1 MSMTFNSVTF
11 NPGRRALLSGFGGMV
26 CASAFI
32 TGAFATEPASPAYVE
47 LDGHMKPLE
56 FRMED
61 VETGKTIT
69 EAAFRGHPV
78 ILYFGFT
85 RCPDQCPLTM
95 QNAARLVRM
104 LGADGQKLR
113 VAFVTVDLDHVTPAR
128 LKAFMAKFGKSPIFT
143 GLRGTPAEL
152 KAAAKRYGVFYKAP
166 SGPNSPDP
174 VSAVGHSDATYLF
187 APDGKAVAVMTALPT
202 GRPDLAKDAALIRK
216 LIG

>member
-1 MSMTFNSVTF
+1 MSTSFD
-11 NPGRRALLSGFGGMV
+11 PGRRTLLCGLGGLV
-26 CASAFI
+26 CASVFVPR
-32 TGAFATEPASPAYVE
+32 AFAAPASPAYVE
-47 LDGHMKPLE
+47 LHGHMKPLG

-85 RCPDQCPLTM
+85 RCPDTCPLTM

-104 LGADGQKLR
+104 LGTDGQKLR
-113 VAFVTVDLDHVTPAR
+113 VAFVTVDIEHDTPAR
-128 LKAFMAKFGKSPIFT
+128 LKAFMAKFGKPPVFT

-152 KAAAKRYGVFYKAP
+152 RATTKRYGVFYQAP
-166 SGPNSPDP
+166 SAPNSPDP
-174 VSAVGHSDATYLF
+174 VSAIGHSDATYLF
-187 APDGKAVAVMTALPT
+187 APDGKAVALLTALPSSH
-202 GRPDLAKDAALIRK
+202 PDLAKDAALIRK